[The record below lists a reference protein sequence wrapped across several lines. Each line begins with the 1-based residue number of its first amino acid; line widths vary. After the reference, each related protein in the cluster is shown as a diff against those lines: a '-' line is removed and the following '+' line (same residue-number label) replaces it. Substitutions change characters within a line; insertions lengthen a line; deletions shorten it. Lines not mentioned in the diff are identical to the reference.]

1 MSRKRATQAELI
13 KRREEIQQLIISGVN
28 SGVIVKD
35 MAKKWDTSPRAI
47 SEDIRNIK
55 KQWELTAAENTQLM
69 KNKYDER
76 LEMLFN
82 KALSEGQ
89 YKTALEIQ
97 KEISKLN
104 GLYKEKEEE
113 ANKTPKLIRVKRRS
127 TESVV
132 EDNEQQH

>member
-28 SGVIVKD
+28 SSVIVKD

-55 KQWELTAAENTQLM
+55 KQWELTATENTQLM

-127 TESVV
+127 AETVV

>member
-13 KRREEIQQLIISGVN
+13 KRREEIQQLILRGVN
-28 SGVIVKD
+28 SSDIVKD
-35 MAKKWDTSPRAI
+35 MAEKWDTSPRAI
-47 SEDIRNIK
+47 SEDIRAIK
-55 KQWELTAAENTQLM
+55 KEWEVTAAENTQLM
-69 KNKYDER
+69 KNKYDQR

-104 GLYKEKEEE
+104 GLYKEKEADENQMPE
-113 ANKTPKLIRVKRRS
+113 IIRVKRRS
-127 TESVV
+127 ATVV
-132 EDNEQQH
+132 TDDNEQQH